1 MLNVIFEIVLA
12 LRDFFSIVV
21 LIFLCVT
28 NRKGTFGTQ
37 KNMKYLLVLSI
48 VLFVFMVIKIILDII
63 LANKNVFIDI
73 GLLLLYACSILEIKS

>member
-1 MLNVIFEIVLA
+1 MLDVIFASVVA
-12 LRDFFSIVV
+12 LMDFFGIVF
-21 LIFLCVT
+21 LNFLCVT

-73 GLLLLYACSILEIKS
+73 GLLLYACSILDIKS